1 VGFATISTHLQI
13 WNGSGMINPK
23 ARPCDEGAIRSV
35 RPDPGC
41 LAGQKFWIL
50 FVTILGSTMAFVDE
64 SVVNVA
70 LPAIEAD
77 LKSPLAVI
85 QWLVNAYTL
94 CVASLMLIGGAAGD
108 RLGRRRVFVMG
119 AGIFALGSLWC
130 GLAPNVAQLIAARA
144 LQGIGAALLIPSS
157 LAIIGASIDAGERGR
172 AIGTWAGFSAIAAA
186 FGPLLG
192 GWIVDHVSWRWIFLI
207 NPLLA
212 LPTIWAALRHVPE
225 SRDSEAAAGLDWLG
239 ALLAIAGLGSLVFGL
254 IASSDLGW
262 RDGGVL
268 GSIAA
273 GVLLLASF
281 VWVEARNR
289 APMMPLDVFASRT
302 FSGVNLLTLLL
313 YAALGGA
320 FFFLPFDLIQV
331 HLYSATLA
339 GAAFLPFT
347 LMMGALSRWS
357 GGLLDRFG
365 ARAPLIVGPAIT
377 AVGFALLALPGIGGS
392 YWTTFLTPM
401 AVLGFG
407 MAVSVAPLTTAV
419 MSAVP
424 PHRTGVASGV
434 NNAAAAVANLLAVA
448 IFGAIALD
456 VHDRELDRHL
466 AAQPV
471 SAQVIAAVQASR
483 GKFVAEPALARLQSE
498 DRQVA
503 DNIVRASLAN
513 SIARVMWLAAALALA
528 GAFCAAITIPSGLGQ
543 PVRESEGQA
552 G

>member
-1 VGFATISTHLQI
+1 
-13 WNGSGMINPK
+13 
-23 ARPCDEGAIRSV
+23 
-35 RPDPGC
+35 
-41 LAGQKFWIL
+41 
-50 FVTILGSTMAFVDE
+50 
-64 SVVNVA
+64 
-70 LPAIEAD
+70 
-77 LKSPLAVI
+77 
-85 QWLVNAYTL
+85 
-94 CVASLMLIGGAAGD
+94 
-108 RLGRRRVFVMG
+108 
-119 AGIFALGSLWC
+119 
-130 GLAPNVAQLIAARA
+130 
-144 LQGIGAALLIPSS
+144 
-157 LAIIGASIDAGERGR
+157 
-172 AIGTWAGFSAIAAA
+172 
-186 FGPLLG
+186 
-192 GWIVDHVSWRWIFLI
+192 
-207 NPLLA
+207 
-212 LPTIWAALRHVPE
+212 
-225 SRDSEAAAGLDWLG
+225 
-239 ALLAIAGLGSLVFGL
+239 
-254 IASSDLGW
+254 
-262 RDGGVL
+262 
-268 GSIAA
+268 
-273 GVLLLASF
+273 
-281 VWVEARNR
+281 
-289 APMMPLDVFASRT
+289 MMPLDVFASRT

-471 SAQVIAAVQASR
+471 SAQVTAAVQASR
-483 GKFVAEPALARLQSE
+483 GKFVAEPALARLQGE

-543 PVRESEGQA
+543 PARESEGQA

>member
-1 VGFATISTHLQI
+1 V
-13 WNGSGMINPK
+13 INPK

-41 LAGQKFWIL
+41 IASQKFWIL
-50 FVTILGSTMAFVDE
+50 AVTILGSTMAFVDE

-77 LKSPLAVI
+77 LKAPVAVI

-108 RLGRRRVFVMG
+108 RLGRRRVFVVG

-130 GLAPNVAQLIAARA
+130 GVSPTVVQLIAARA
-144 LQGIGAALLIPSS
+144 AQGIGAALLIPSS
-157 LAIIGASIDAGERGR
+157 LAIIGASIDAAERGR

-186 FGPLLG
+186 IGPLLG
-192 GWIVDHVSWRWIFLI
+192 GWIVDHASWRWIFLI

-212 LPTIWAALRHVPE
+212 LPTIWAALAHVPE
-225 SRDSEAAAGLDWLG
+225 SRDPEVEAGLDWLG
-239 ALLAIAGLGSLVFGL
+239 ALSAIAGLGSLVFGL

-262 RDGGVL
+262 GDGRVL
-268 GSIAA
+268 GSIAC
-273 GVLLLASF
+273 GLLLLAAF
-281 VWVEARNR
+281 VWVESHSH

-331 HLYSATLA
+331 HRYSATLA

-347 LMMGALSRWS
+347 LMMGTLSRWS

-365 ARAPLIVGPAIT
+365 ARVPLIVGPAIT

-392 YWTTFLTPM
+392 YWATFLLPM

-419 MSAVP
+419 MGAVP

-448 IFGAIALD
+448 ILGAIALD
-456 VHDRELDRHL
+456 VYDHALDRHL

-471 SAQVIAAVQASR
+471 SAEVTAAVQAAQ
-483 GKFVAEPALARLQSE
+483 GKFVAEPALARLQGD

-503 DNIVRASLAN
+503 DTIVRASLAD
-513 SIARVMWLAAALALA
+513 SIALVMWLAAALALA
-528 GAFCAAITIPSGLGQ
+528 GALCAAITIPSGLAR
-543 PVRESEGQA
+543 PARE
-552 G
+552 